1 MIEHCTNIQYQ
12 DPFQAVLTAFAR
24 LYPGVRCA
32 VRWVDGLHEEE
43 GAWGR
48 THFDEDSPL
57 IELDG
62 NCPVAGAVDVLCHEL
77 AHVVVGYEAGHGDLW
92 RLVYETLVKSV
103 AGI

>member
-1 MIEHCTNIQYQ
+1 MSKHCTNIQYQ

-24 LYPGVRCA
+24 LYPEARCT
-32 VRWVDGLHEEE
+32 VQWVSGLHEEE

-48 THFDEDSPL
+48 THFDEDPPL

-77 AHVVVGYEAGHGDLW
+77 AHVAAGYEAGHEDSW
-92 RLVYETLVKSV
+92 RRGYETLVGSV
-103 AGI
+103 AGS